1 MNARHEPDILIS
13 HSSLSPVLRL
23 GVDAELPGY
32 PALIGLQLE
41 AHVSQPGH
49 YLLIQAPSLS
59 SLETGEMLTFSP
71 ETSQEDIEDELDTRL
86 RAELLTLSTSCRTLA
101 ANLLSH
107 AERLE
112 REAKASVS
120 LLSAPV
126 PALALSPSPNL
137 THVLA
142 GPEKAEKATHAQSHV
157 PPRVSPVPSPSDLD
171 IFGD

>member
-1 MNARHEPDILIS
+1 MNAKHESDILIS

-23 GVDAELPGY
+23 GIDAELPGC
-32 PALIGLQLE
+32 PASIGLQLE

-59 SLETGEMLTFSP
+59 SLETGEMLTFDP
-71 ETSQEDIEDELDTRL
+71 ETSQEDVEEELDTRL
-86 RAELLTLSTSCRTLA
+86 RTELLTLSTSCRTLA

-112 REAKASVS
+112 KEAKSPTP
-120 LLSAPV
+120 LLSVPT
-126 PALALSPSPNL
+126 PALALVPSPNL
-137 THVLA
+137 TRVLA
-142 GPEKAEKATHAQSHV
+142 GPEKAAHAQSGV
-157 PPRVSPVPSPSDLD
+157 SPRVSPVSPPSDLD